1 MDSATKN
8 MTTEI
13 IDKVLVVSLD
23 LEGEKVNKLCS
34 SLSLEFETALKIA
47 EQDTVEAIVIIS
59 GKKDNFIA
67 GADIDELSN
76 AQSGDEI
83 QKLSQNGQ
91 ILLDRLESSAKPVI
105 AAIHGA
111 CMGGGLELALAC
123 HYRIA
128 TQHSKTV
135 MALPEVMLGLL
146 PGAGGTQRLPR
157 QIGIQAALD
166 MMLTGR
172 NIRPAKAKKLGLVDV
187 VVSPGGLKHVAIQ
200 AAQKLVRGD
209 LKPRKRE
216 PTAQQKALEETPPG
230 RALLFRQAKSMV
242 LKQTKGLYP
251 APLAILEVVEHGFS
265 RGMRAGLN
273 LESERF
279 ATLSQTPE
287 CKGLMSLFF
296 GQQKCKKNRFGTPDT
311 PVETLGVLGAGLMG
325 AGIALVSVQKDDKVL
340 LKDISHEN
348 VSRGKK
354 QIYSVLHKKAK
365 RKALTGFERD
375 RLMSQVNG
383 QIDYAGFESVDL
395 VIEAVFEDLSLKHR
409 VIKEVEEHISDDCV
423 FATNTSALPIT
434 EIAKGS
440 ARPENVV
447 GMHYFSPVEKM
458 PLLEIIVTEKTSD
471 HAAAVAVEYGLKQGK
486 TVIVVKDGPGFYTTR
501 ILAPFMDESAILLAE
516 GVSPYDL
523 DDMLKKIGFPV
534 GPVTLLD
541 EVGLDV
547 GAHVSE
553 DLKKA
558 FGERLTAADP
568 RAIKAL
574 LETGAF
580 GRKTG
585 RGFYI
590 YDAHKS
596 KGMSFDK
603 LKNTLGKPFGVK
615 SRKPVNPDALKVVK
629 EYRIAGNHNHSLERV
644 QNRMIL
650 RFVNEAVLCLQEGI
664 LDNPVDG
671 DIGAVFGLGFPP
683 MRGGPFRYVD
693 AIGVSE
699 VVRRLKELEN
709 EFGIRFTPAQMLV
722 DMAKAGKTFHTS

>member
-1 MDSATKN
+1 MNLSTKN
-8 MTTEI
+8 MSTEV
-13 IDKVLVVSLD
+13 IDGVLVVTLD

-34 SLSLEFETALKIA
+34 SLSAEFESTLKRVN
-47 EQDTVEAIVIIS
+47 ESDVEAVVIIS

-76 AQSGDEI
+76 AQNADEI
-83 QKLSQNGQ
+83 KKLSQNGQ
-91 ILLDRLESSAKPVI
+91 KLLDQLEGSPKPVI

-157 QIGIQAALD
+157 QVGIQAALD

-172 NIRPAKAKKLGLVDV
+172 NIRPAKAKKLGLVDT
-187 VVSPGGLKHVAIQ
+187 VVSPGGLKHVAVQ
-200 AAQKLVRGD
+200 AAKKVAKGE

-216 PTAQQKALEETPPG
+216 PNAQQKALEETPPG
-230 RALLFRQAKSMV
+230 RALLFRQARSMV
-242 LKQTKGLYP
+242 LKQTQGLYP
-251 APLAILEVVEHGFS
+251 APMAILDVVEHGFA
-265 RGMRAGLN
+265 RGIRAGFEM
-273 LESERF
+273 ESERF
-279 ATLSQTPE
+279 AELSQSAE
-287 CKGLMSLFF
+287 SKGLMSLFF
-296 GQQKCKKNRFGTPDT
+296 GQQQCKKNRFGKPEQTVD
-311 PVETLGVLGAGLMG
+311 TLGILGAGLMG
-325 AGIALVSVQKDDKVL
+325 AGIALVSVQKGDNIL
-340 LKDISHEN
+340 FKDISHEN
-348 VSRGKK
+348 VSKGKK
-354 QIYSVLHKKAK
+354 QIYSVLNKKTK

-383 QIDYAGFESVDL
+383 QIDYAGFESADL
-395 VIEAVFEDLSLKHR
+395 VIEAVFEDLNIKHK
-409 VIKEVEEHISDDCV
+409 VIKEVEAHIPEHCV

-434 EIAKGS
+434 DVAKGS
-440 ARPENVV
+440 QRPENVV

-458 PLLEIIVTEKTSD
+458 PLLEIIVTDETSD
-471 HAAAVAVEYGLKQGK
+471 HAASVAVEYGLKQGK

-501 ILAPFMDESAILLAE
+501 ILAPFMDESAILLSE
-516 GVSPYDL
+516 GVNPYDL
-523 DDMLKKIGFPV
+523 DDMLKKVGFPV

-547 GAHVSE
+547 GAHVSK
-553 DLKKA
+553 DLKAA
-558 FGERLTAADP
+558 FGDRLTAADP
-568 RAIKAL
+568 RAIADL

-580 GRKTG
+580 GRKSG
-585 RGFYI
+585 KGFFLYNTK
-590 YDAHKS
+590 KS
-596 KGMSFDK
+596 KGFSFDK
-603 LKNTLGKPFGVK
+603 IKSTLGKPFGVK
-615 SRKPVNPDALKVVK
+615 SRKPINPDALEVVK
-629 EYRIAGNHNHSLERV
+629 KYHIPGPHNHATERI
-644 QNRMIL
+644 QNRMLL

-693 AIGVSE
+693 AIGASE
-699 VVRRLKELEN
+699 VVRRLKELES
-709 EFGIRFTPAQMLV
+709 EFGNRFTPAQMLI
-722 DMAKAGKTFHTS
+722 DMAKGGKTFH